1 MTARFDLSKCSLSIV
16 PWLRRGEAACF
27 LLLCALDEIFVCVRS
42 VLARGG
48 LRLILVVFVVVF
60 VWLIVIVSKFSA
72 LNLSA
77 LELLRPER
85 LFSILVSLSGLFFSI
100 AAPAAAAA
108 TTASMCLLSI
118 FFISSS
124 ASFRFSSSL
133 YRCSFSFTSLKL
145 NVSL

>member
-1 MTARFDLSKCSLSIV
+1 M

-27 LLLCALDEIFVCVRS
+27 LLLCALDETFVCVRS

-60 VWLIVIVSKFSA
+60 VWLIAIVSKFSA

-85 LFSILVSLSGLFFSI
+85 LFSIFVSLSGLVFSAI
-100 AAPAAAAA
+100 A
-108 TTASMCLLSI
+108 ASMCLLSI

-133 YRCSFSFTSLKL
+133 YLSSFSFTSLKL